1 MEAIHE
7 QFIIAIMR
15 EMMAAGLGCGD
26 READGVKHHSEGRI
40 KEGKGK

>member
-15 EMMAAGLGCGD
+15 EMMAAGLGCGH